1 MRGFIDEVAGPPDVS
16 PEELKELDREAM
28 LRELEVLEDLPVNLI
43 LALSTT
49 ADSVLMETKN

>member
-1 MRGFIDEVAGPPDVS
+1 MRGFFDEGAGPPDVS